1 MKESKSRR
9 ETIGGI
15 SVAGSILSAVAASA
29 CCIGPA
35 VLALLGAGT
44 AGLSGVIGVY
54 RPYFIGLSVILLGV
68 AFYLT
73 YRKREVKCE
82 DSTCKKVGAGKWEKI
97 SLWFAAVVTIAV
109 IAIPSISAAH
119 AASAESLKAGNA
131 AYKPAAAVAVPSA
144 GDSCCEIPKQPGE
157 RK

>member
-44 AGLSGVIGVY
+44 VGLSGVIGVY
-54 RPYFIGLSVILLGV
+54 RPYFIGLSVVLLGV

-82 DSTCKKVGAGKWEKI
+82 DGTCKKVGAGKWEKI
-97 SLWFAAVVTIAV
+97 SVWFAAVVTVAV
-109 IAIPSISAAH
+109 IAMPSISAAH
-119 AASAESLKAGNA
+119 AVSAEPLKAASA
-131 AYKPAAAVAVPSA
+131 AYKPAAAATVQSA
-144 GDSCCEIPKQPGE
+144 GDSCCEIPKKPREG
-157 RK
+157 K